1 MVESDEA
8 KRLTGNDKKMHLLKK
23 TKKGGEKIENSK
35 SLLKKFLSEN
45 LNQLF
50 CSQKTSYDT
59 LVRDS
64 LSHPSHTPPQGR
76 KEECPSKR
84 CV

>member
-35 SLLKKFLSEN
+35 SLLKKFSSEN

-64 LSHPSHTPPQGR
+64 HPIHLTVPLR
-76 KEECPSKR
+76 D
-84 CV
+84 